1 MSTLQFIQI
10 TPEQLLEAII
20 AGVKQQLEIL
30 KKDFKPTEHEE
41 YLTRHEVAKLLKC
54 DISTV
59 HNWTTKGKLKPYGI
73 GNRVYYK
80 RIEIEQ
86 CLIPIR

>member
-20 AGVKQQLEIL
+20 AGVKLQLETL
-30 KKDFKPTEHEE
+30 KKDFKPQEPEE

-54 DISTV
+54 DISTI

-80 RIEIEQ
+80 RVEIER
-86 CLIPIR
+86 CLIPLR

>member
-1 MSTLQFIQI
+1 MSTLQFIQT

-20 AGVKQQLEIL
+20 AGVKLQLETL
-30 KKDFKPTEHEE
+30 KKDFKPQEPEE
-41 YLTRHEVAKLLKC
+41 YLTRLEVAKLLKC
-54 DISTV
+54 DISTI

-80 RIEIEQ
+80 RVEIEQ
-86 CLIPIR
+86 CLIPLR